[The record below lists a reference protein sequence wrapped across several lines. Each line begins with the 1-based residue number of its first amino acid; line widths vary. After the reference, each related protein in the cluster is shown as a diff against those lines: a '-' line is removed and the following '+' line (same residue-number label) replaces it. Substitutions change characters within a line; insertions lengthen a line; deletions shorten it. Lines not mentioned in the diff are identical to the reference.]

1 MRKCILE
8 KGKICDD
15 CGKCDSMCDLDPSKA
30 CDNCCKCIENGG
42 EYLTLDLVKYANR
55 KRKALHGK
63 RKINNE

>member
-30 CDNCCKCIENGG
+30 AITAVN
-42 EYLTLDLVKYANR
+42 V
-55 KRKALHGK
+55 
-63 RKINNE
+63 